1 MLMLAGVGRLGFV
14 LLLPLLLPTATA
26 EQAGARS
33 VGVCWKP
40 FSRATLAGEV
50 RNMSAQLSATELIVY
65 CGLGAL
71 TNGSFGIVTAAH
83 PNRWGQTDL
92 CLPAIATARQGGIA
106 SIQVMVESRTDMP
119 AFAAALGR
127 GGQAFGREMF
137 ALLGSRYPGVSGV
150 TFDFERG
157 EDKSAPFPTPQQ
169 FATFLGG
176 VVGASPRLSDG
187 SARYAVDVS
196 MDSKGCAYLSDF
208 PPLLRVGVRRVRDM
222 GECNDN
228 RVTVPQ
234 SLNVSLANPPMVT
247 AGLYH
252 APNGSFWQSTL
263 AAAVTNAAQGANG
276 SVPAALERL
285 DVGLSLPPKFPW
297 EHTPASVTQRFA
309 AARGAGVRH
318 VHVFD
323 YQFGQLPG
331 VTAEMQPAWTQQ
343 LRDFI
348 DGGGEESQTLAALKK
363 AGQSEV
369 TQEADN
375 TPASD
380 VRLKSEDEERPTP
393 DRGESPELDITV

>member
-222 GECNDN
+222 GECDDN

-247 AGLYH
+247 ASRSVSCPQRQLLAVDARGRRHQRGARRQWQRAGCARAAGRRAEPATQVPVGTH
-252 APNGSFWQSTL
+252 ASECD
-263 AAAVTNAAQGANG
+263 
-276 SVPAALERL
+276 PALCRSPGRRREARPRVRL
-285 DVGLSLPPKFPW
+285 PVW
-297 EHTPASVTQRFA
+297 A
-309 AARGAGVRH
+309 AARCDGRDAAGVDAAAARLH
-318 VHVFD
+318 RRWWGREPDAGCNEEGWAIRGH
-323 YQFGQLPG
+323 
-331 VTAEMQPAWTQQ
+331 T
-343 LRDFI
+343 
-348 DGGGEESQTLAALKK
+348 GG
-363 AGQSEV
+363 
-369 TQEADN
+369 
-375 TPASD
+375 
-380 VRLKSEDEERPTP
+380 
-393 DRGESPELDITV
+393 